1 MRHLATFGKGELDKP
16 TGVAV
21 RYDGTVLVTDGDV
34 KEFACSGTEPPV
46 YKLSKT
52 WFAPPG
58 ASPYGGEHREFIA
71 SHVAVDLWGRA
82 TVSERGAHPGSGWYH
97 VTQPPPGADQVPP
110 DEKRLWVS
118 WGRSLETEEGFGAVA
133 VAFASTF
140 VASGTWEQELGHPER
155 RDGIDWYINDTLV
168 GRFGGS
174 VFETVPRMM
183 WPTITALAVDKHGT
197 VFAGYK
203 NRRHDFRRVR
213 EWSAAGSSFIAAFP
227 VGRKEKGCRE
237 RGTLHTRLAYGEE
250 VEVFGKG
257 VVDEVNGI
265 ATDAA
270 GNLLVLDAGG
280 RVHKVHVFSP
290 QSAGGYAHA
299 CSVQLRCTTNPSAIA
314 VDSEGRVF
322 VADKG
327 FGEEAVH
334 VLSAT
339 ALDVARWQR
348 RSAAAGGAARR

>member
-1 MRHLATFGKGELDKP
+1 MSHVSAARYALLRHLATFGKGELDKP

-203 NRRHDFRRVR
+203 NRRRDVIRVR
-213 EWSAAGSSFIAAFP
+213 QWSAAGRGSFIAAFP
-227 VGRKEKGCRE
+227 RKEKARDE
-237 RGTLHTRLAYGEE
+237 YGKN

-257 VVDEVNGI
+257 VVDEVTGI
-265 ATDAA
+265 AADAA

-280 RVHKVHVFSP
+280 WAHKVHVFSP
-290 QSAGGYAHA
+290 KLAGGYAHA
-299 CSVQLRCTTNPSAIA
+299 CSVQLRCGGGRAMFHPSAIA
-314 VDSEGRVF
+314 VDDEGRVF

-327 FGEEAVH
+327 DGEEAVH
-334 VLSAT
+334 VL
-339 ALDVARWQR
+339 ALPR
-348 RSAAAGGAARR
+348 RR